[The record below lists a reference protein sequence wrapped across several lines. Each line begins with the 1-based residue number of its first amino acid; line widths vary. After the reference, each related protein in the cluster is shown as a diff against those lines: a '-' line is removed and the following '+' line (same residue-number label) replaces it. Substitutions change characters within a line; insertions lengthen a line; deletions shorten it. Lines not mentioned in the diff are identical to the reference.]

1 MSEVFSKLAF
11 LFPKMNFMKRIEPT
25 EWQLK
30 QWHDD
35 PKNWK
40 LGIFYFNRM
49 DSRLFPPK
57 RFYGGWTVNFANPIS
72 MIALLVLLILI
83 VAIKYSIQ

>member
-1 MSEVFSKLAF
+1 
-11 LFPKMNFMKRIEPT
+11 MKRIEPT

-40 LGIFYFNRM
+40 LGIFYYNRM
-49 DSRLFPPK
+49 DRRLFPPK

-72 MIALLVLLILI
+72 MVALLVLLILI
-83 VAIKYSIQ
+83 IAIKYSIQ